1 MSRLPVTEFSE
12 GHKFS
17 ATLTSVKIERNR
29 LISWD
34 STVQRLNKPD
44 GVTPSSKNSITS
56 RTLVFVRKI
65 TKLFPESLAKLPFAL
80 FKLGY
85 EIAKLVTKGLSS
97 LRRLLFMRK

>member
-1 MSRLPVTEFSE
+1 VTEFSE
-12 GHKFS
+12 GHKSS

-34 STVQRLNKPD
+34 GTVQVLKKPD
-44 GVTPSSKNSITS
+44 YVTSSSKNSITS

-65 TKLFPESLAKLPFAL
+65 TKLFPKSLAKLPFAL

-85 EIAKLVTKGLSS
+85 EIAKLVTRVLSNI
-97 LRRLLFMRK
+97 RRLLLLKSR

>member
-1 MSRLPVTEFSE
+1 MTESSE
-12 GHKFS
+12 SLKTS
-17 ATLTSVKIERNR
+17 ATLTSVKIERNK

-34 STVQRLNKPD
+34 SAVQGLNNPD

-65 TKLFPESLAKLPFAL
+65 TKLFPETLAKLPFAL

-85 EIAKLVTKGLSS
+85 EISKLVTRVLSNI
-97 LRRLLFMRK
+97 RRLLFLNK